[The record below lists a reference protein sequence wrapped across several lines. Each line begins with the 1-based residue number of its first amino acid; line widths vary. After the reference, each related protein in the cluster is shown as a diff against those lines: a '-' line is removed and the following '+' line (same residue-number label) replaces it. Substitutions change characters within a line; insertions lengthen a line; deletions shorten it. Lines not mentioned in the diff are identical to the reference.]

1 VPPGPQGVVR
11 KELQVIIPDIVVS
24 IIGSKY
30 FDTMMSSFS
39 IINHKGRV
47 DMNKPK
53 PEWLVPGIC
62 IVLGLVWA
70 VSTDHFP
77 HLEFQLD
84 WLVDISSLLAVA
96 SFSVR
101 DMLPLR
107 MLAVTSQ
114 GFAIPYFMLQS
125 TPLWTPIGW
134 TALFMAI
141 NLYHI
146 TRILLERRPVQFL
159 PDEQR
164 LYELAFSNYRP
175 REFLKLLQIG
185 KWETGRWDERIFG
198 EGDTITKIVV
208 PVSGSVS
215 ATQGGREIATLGPGE
230 LIGAAIVLTNRR
242 SAFEARFTRDSRY
255 ICWLK
260 SDLDSF
266 HEKNPALAGKFNDV
280 ANRYLV
286 DQINKLA
293 LIHTGKALVG
303 DGQPVRT

>member
-1 VPPGPQGVVR
+1 
-11 KELQVIIPDIVVS
+11 
-24 IIGSKY
+24 
-30 FDTMMSSFS
+30 
-39 IINHKGRV
+39 
-47 DMNKPK
+47 MNKPK
-53 PEWLVPGIC
+53 PALLVPGIC
-62 IVLGLVWA
+62 IVLGIVWA

-77 HLEFQLD
+77 ELEFKLD
-84 WLVDISSLLAVA
+84 WLIDISSLLAVV

-107 MLAVTSQ
+107 LLATISQ
-114 GFAIPYFMLQS
+114 GFSIPYFMLQS

-146 TRILLERRPVQFL
+146 TRILLERRPVKFL

-175 REFLKLLQIG
+175 REFLKLLKIG
-185 KWETGRWDERIFG
+185 KWETGRPDERIFG

-208 PVSGSVS
+208 SVSGSVS
-215 ATQGGREIATLGPGE
+215 ATHGGREIATLGPGE
-230 LIGAAIVLTNRR
+230 LIGAAIVLNNWR
-242 SAFEARFTRDSRY
+242 SEFEARFTRDSRY
-255 ICWLK
+255 MCWLK

-266 HEKNPALAGKFNDV
+266 HEKNPALAGKFKDV

-286 DQINKLA
+286 NQINKLA
-293 LIHTGKALVG
+293 LSYTGKVPVG
-303 DGQPVRT
+303 NSQPVST